1 MTTLPGRWAL
11 TMTTPIGRI
20 EAEANFIAAE
30 NIITGTATGKGE
42 TVELRNI
49 RSEPAAGGGEHVTWS
64 QTITKPMRLN
74 LDFDV
79 VIEADEM
86 RGHSRAGRLPRS
98 AVAGR
103 RIPPAA
109 DQPAEGGT

>member
-11 TMTTPIGRI
+11 TMTTPIGLI
-20 EAEANFIAAE
+20 EAEAIFTDSEDA
-30 NIITGTATGKGE
+30 ITGTATGKGE
-42 TVELRNI
+42 TVGLRNI
-49 RSEPAAGGGEHVTWS
+49 RSEPTEGGGEHVMWS

-98 AVAGR
+98 AVTGR
-103 RIPPAA
+103 RIP
-109 DQPAEGGT
+109 Q

>member
-1 MTTLPGRWAL
+1 MTTLPGQWAL
-11 TMTTPIGRI
+11 TIATPIGRI
-20 EAEANFIAAE
+20 EAEVDFIAADD
-30 NIITGTATGKGE
+30 IITGTAAGKGE

-49 RSEPAAGGGEHVTWS
+49 RSEQTEGGGEHVTWS

-79 VIEADEM
+79 VVEADEM

-98 AVAGR
+98 AVTGR

-109 DQPAEGGT
+109 S

>member
-1 MTTLPGRWAL
+1 M
-11 TMTTPIGRI
+11 
-20 EAEANFIAAE
+20 
-30 NIITGTATGKGE
+30 
-42 TVELRNI
+42 
-49 RSEPAAGGGEHVTWS
+49 WS

-98 AVAGR
+98 AVTGR
-103 RIPPAA
+103 RVP
-109 DQPAEGGT
+109 Q